1 MSQLFGGATRVIKG
15 VDKFRRK
22 VFGTQKELFRELGKG
37 QSPLALFITCSDSR
51 INPNLLTQTD
61 PGELFILRNAGNILP
76 PASANCSAEEATI
89 EYAIVQLKI
98 KDVIVCG
105 HSLCGAVHG
114 LLNPGALGKMPRVN
128 QWLDHSRKI
137 LPHLPPSDS
146 VSPQE
151 MLDIAIEKNV
161 LLQIEHLKG
170 YRAIA
175 EALAAGQM
183 RIHAWVYHFETG
195 EVVAQDP
202 NKGRFVPLAEAA
214 HQKFDKQ
221 SLPRTKVEDEWGQ
234 TI

>member
-22 VFGTQKELFRELGKG
+22 VFGTQQELFRELGKG

-76 PASANCSAEEATI
+76 PPGAECFGEEATI
-89 EYAIVQLKI
+89 EYALVQLRI
-98 KDVIVCG
+98 KDIIVCG
-105 HSLCGAVHG
+105 HSQCGAVNG
-114 LLNPGALGKMPRVN
+114 LLNSQALGKMPRVN
-128 QWLDHSRKI
+128 QWLDHSRKL
-137 LPHLPPSDS
+137 LPELPASDS

-161 LLQIEHLKG
+161 LLQIEHLRK
-170 YRAIA
+170 YAA
-175 EALAAGQM
+175 VAAALAAGQL
-183 RIHAWVYHFETG
+183 RIHAWVYHFESG
-195 EVVAQDP
+195 EVVAHDP

-214 HQKFDKQ
+214 HQKFIKQ
-221 SLPRTKVEDEWGQ
+221 SLPRTQVEGGWE